1 MEPVCLVTM
10 ITLSPAP
17 VLTPS
22 LETSVTSV
30 QVSAVE
36 WDTVS
41 WITMVSPHVSVHL
54 ESSVLTAGPVKMRA
68 VRGLSVNTMG
78 PATSADH
85 PLVSCSHSATAEM
98 SSMMEDCVRQ
108 TSVSQSTA
116 RMEAEASD
124 WTQVSVSA
132 HVTLHG
138 QVPGVRTG

>member
-1 MEPVCLVTM
+1 MEPVQWVTM

-17 VLTPS
+17 VPTPS

-30 QVSAVE
+30 LVSAVV

-41 WITMVSPHVSVHL
+41 WITMVSPPVSVLL
-54 ESSVLTAGPVKMRA
+54 ESPVLTAGPVKMRA

-78 PATSADH
+78 PATSPDH
-85 PLVSCSHSATAEM
+85 PLVNCSHSAIAEM
-98 SSMMEDCVRQ
+98 SSMMDDCVRQ
-108 TSVSQSTA
+108 TSVSPSTA